1 MTLVKKKQ
9 LLISLLFAT
18 GMSSVA
24 VASPLFNGN
33 AAIPGLEAS
42 SMQLLY
48 EFNVLGRSPAY
59 LGSTP
64 VPYTVN
70 NLASVLSNY
79 SRVGYY
85 VEVTSGPQAGQFVYV
100 SMNAFDS
107 NPAKLAVP
115 HNVNNPVARQQTV
128 SNANIYSNN
137 GSIVKGT
144 GINTVAL
151 EMWSS
156 NYAPGT
162 TGTIPGGNGAM
173 YDYNDS
179 GFTTARGHGS
189 FQIHNYGAAQTLF
202 GWSDWGGNAPGSA
215 SEFGIGNA
223 TLLGRPHSDWTYSDL
238 GQTGLIQIVVGTPN
252 AVPEPASLALFGLGL
267 GAVGLMRRRKQA

>member
-1 MTLVKKKQ
+1 MKKKQ

-33 AAIPGLEAS
+33 AAISGLEAS
-42 SMQLLY
+42 GMQLLY
-48 EFNVLGRSPAY
+48 EFNVPGRNPAY
-59 LGSTP
+59 VGSTP

-70 NLASVLSNY
+70 NLASVLSTY

-107 NPAKLAVP
+107 NPARLAVP
-115 HNVNNPVARQQTV
+115 HNVNNPITRQQIV
-128 SNANIYSNN
+128 ANANIYSNN
-137 GSIVKGT
+137 NSIVNGT
-144 GINTVAL
+144 GIDTVAL
-151 EMWSS
+151 EMWPS
-156 NYAPGT
+156 NYAAGT
-162 TGTIPGGNGAM
+162 TGAIPGGNGGM

-179 GFTTARGHGS
+179 GFHAGRGHGS

-202 GWSDWGGNAPGSA
+202 GWNDWGGNSPGAA

-223 TLLGRPHSDWTYSDL
+223 TLLGRPHNDWTFSDL
-238 GQTGLIQIVVGTPN
+238 GQAGLIQIVVGTPN
-252 AVPEPASLALFGLGL
+252 AVPEPASLALFSLGL
-267 GAVGLMRRRKQA
+267 AAVGLMRRRKQG